1 MKLKRVFMAL
11 AMALGV
17 VAACSS
23 AKAQTIQA
31 KLDGYQVVSTQST
44 LGTGSFRAK
53 VDRENKTIEY
63 ELSYQNLEGN
73 VLQSHIHFGRPGTN
87 GGIVLFLCTN
97 LGNTP
102 ASATPAPL
110 CPGPH
115 EGTVTGILRASDV
128 VFLPFQGVLPQQQL
142 IEPGEFDEVVR
153 AIDAGAAYVVV
164 HTSAQPPGE
173 LRGNIGGRGE
183 RHGDED

>member
-1 MKLKRVFMAL
+1 MKLSRIFVLTA
-11 AMALGV
+11 ATSIGV
-17 VAACSS
+17 PVAGMS
-23 AKAQTIQA
+23 QTIRA

-44 LGTGSFRAK
+44 LGSGTFVTK
-53 VDRENKTIEY
+53 VDRDNKTIEY
-63 ELSYQNLEGN
+63 QLSYQKLEGN

-102 ASATPAPL
+102 ASATPAPA
-110 CPGPH
+110 CPGPK
-115 EGTVTGILRASDV
+115 EGSVSGLLHASDV
-128 VFLPFQGVLPQQQL
+128 VFLPFQGVLPPTQL

-164 HTSAQPPGE
+164 HTTAQPPGE

-183 RHGDED
+183 HEGESQP